1 MIKKESQVN
10 HREQVQKNW
19 GFLKKRKRVKR
30 ENLFAS
36 NNASTT
42 FYLKA
47 RGIIKQDW
55 FQRFIQKSINYSKY
69 GNIYFE
75 RYESKIKY
83 SDYLNAS

>member
-1 MIKKESQVN
+1 MQDYL
-10 HREQVQKNW
+10 H
-19 GFLKKRKRVKR
+19 FLK
-30 ENLFAS
+30 
-36 NNASTT
+36 
-42 FYLKA
+42 KA

-83 SDYLNAS
+83 SDYLNAVNRAKT